1 MLLRETNISDE
12 IIDCFSLSLLSAA
25 KRRSFQKYP
34 KDNGLENEEYLSG
47 KLSEVIVRRLLSR
60 YEHIYGQKSGKQ
72 FSQKPKQQFQGVIQV
87 SRKQC

>member
-34 KDNGLENEEYLSG
+34 KDNGLENEGFRVE
-47 KLSEVIVRRLLSR
+47 R
-60 YEHIYGQKSGKQ
+60 
-72 FSQKPKQQFQGVIQV
+72 
-87 SRKQC
+87 